1 MTSPGGSGSA
11 AEVAAQYGLSRS
23 GARPGLL
30 EYAGQLWQRRFFIL
44 AYARARS
51 TTLYSGSV
59 LGSLWQ
65 LLTPLLNAAV
75 YYLIFGLLLESDRGV
90 ENFPAFLVAGVFV
103 FTFTQRA
110 VLAGGRSISG
120 NLGLVRALH
129 FPRAALPLAVTVM
142 ELQLVLVSTAV
153 LMAIVVATGEPV
165 TASWLLMV
173 PALLLQTVFNC
184 GLALAVARLSSRVRD
199 VEQLMP
205 FALRTWQYG
214 SGVFFSIAVV
224 AASTPQLVRVLLEVN
239 PAAVFIE
246 IVRDALMTSHSAPG
260 YTWALAAAW
269 ALVAFCGGFVY
280 FWKAEELYG
289 RG

>member
-1 MTSPGGSGSA
+1 MTSPTGPGSA
-11 AEVAAQYGLSRS
+11 AEVAERYGLSRS
-23 GARPGLL
+23 GARPSLG
-30 EYAGQLWQRRFFIL
+30 EYAAQLWQRRHFIV

-75 YYLIFGLLLESDRGV
+75 YYLIFGLLLQSDRGI

-142 ELQLVLVSTAV
+142 ELQLVLVSTVV

-165 TASWLLMV
+165 TLSWLLLV
-173 PALLLQTVFNC
+173 PALVLQTLFNC
-184 GLALAVARLSSRVRD
+184 GLALTFARLSSRVRD

-224 AASTPQLVRVLLEVN
+224 AASTPQVVRVLLEVN
-239 PAAVFIE
+239 PAAVYIE
-246 IVRDALMTSHSAPG
+246 IVRDALMTSHGAPG
-260 YTWALAAAW
+260 YTWLLAGAW
-269 ALVAFCGGFVY
+269 AVVAFCGGFVY